1 MNVYQRK
8 LYALLRESTDR
19 TESQICQHLS
29 FLAIDKLNQWW
40 QSQGYKADAVS
51 SSSDRVNL
59 KARENSPNQPEIRHP
74 LSGQS
79 REISI
84 PKPESQQSEEIAQQI
99 QAAFARIRHPD
110 KAEDDDEN
118 LLRLFWWCW
127 RFYPNL
133 LASLNIELL
142 TPAHRILPD
151 CPQSSYNSTVSALVG
166 AMFPQNWQLTD
177 SVQHPYLLI
186 FTFSPV
192 QEFIKSSRKFLDF
205 WAGSYLLHYLSA
217 ILCWRVAELYG
228 PDAVITPSL
237 WSQEIIDALIVKNYP
252 IFKEEFRNYE
262 TTDPATR
269 FSNQQS
275 QSLSTAG
282 FPNVITVVVPSKEQA
297 ITLGKDLEK
306 TLKTHWNEIS
316 SQVRNHVKKTVC
328 NLVQDDASFNQV
340 WQEIASEFPSSEHP
354 NPYKA
359 ELQQL
364 RHGGCWEWNK
374 LWEAQ
379 IHHTWETYFVAV
391 PLGSPGNDLEVT
403 TSPKNQQWEDAQNQI
418 AQPKIELPSDA
429 ERQAYTTLN
438 IGSWWGSCQARLG
451 SAIQSIK
458 NTRVWEIP
466 VASGERSTLSGQYSA
481 LHPRFLYQNFQN
493 GLGLPL
499 DSMRLFWR
507 VMSIAYPGV
516 FNGSEK
522 LNAIELTK
530 RLAWKH
536 GNVAQNLG
544 VKESCKN
551 KLNNLIFVVRAFC
564 PREQDARTT
573 YFYLMLNGINL
584 EESDNNYEGLIR
596 FPNLCSIA
604 AAHFASHHHTQIQDF
619 WSDLETQ
626 IKEQLQSK
634 YKVFC
639 SRTRRPFQVRRADA
653 ALARLT
659 NYGNG
664 YNGVM
669 FSSKWLADDMGLNQ
683 SETAILRSVVD
694 NVQKEHFGD
703 GSPADWWVLVLAD
716 GDGMG
721 QYVTGSK
728 LKNYTDYLVAD
739 LVDHSNV
746 ADEAWVELLKT
757 KKRMGPAT
765 HVGLNRALLDFSNR
779 LVPYITEQRF
789 CGRVIYSGGDDVMAA
804 LPLADLP
811 NFLRSLRAAWC
822 GAIDPENQFSSQ
834 GGYWQWQD
842 QSTRP
847 QEIPDRPL
855 FTMGKGATMSL
866 GIVIAHKSVPLPTVL
881 ESLWEAEKERAKKLL
896 GRKSRK
902 GRMIFPAKDG
912 LCFRVIYGSGNTLEA
927 LMKGHLLRR
936 WWNFLQNYNQIDL
949 SPLLYRLAEE
959 LPLHADVTQDNRMFR
974 KVAKV
979 IIASRDEQL
988 PESVKYALLRWFDA
1002 WEQWAWSVQQ
1012 QANGE
1017 QALGATPEDM
1027 ANLLRLSAF
1036 LVSRRRQENGW
1047 KR

>member
-1 MNVYQRK
+1 MDVNQRK
-8 LYALLRESTDR
+8 LYALLRESTIS
-19 TESQICQHLS
+19 TESKICQHLP
-29 FLAIDKLNQWW
+29 FLAIDDLNQWW
-40 QSQGYKADAVS
+40 QKQGCKAGAVS

-59 KARENSPNQPEIRHP
+59 NPKKNNATQPEIRHP

-79 REISI
+79 REISL
-84 PKPESQQSEEIAQQI
+84 PNTQYQQSEQIAQQI
-99 QAAFARIRHPD
+99 QAAFARIRIPD
-110 KAEDDDEN
+110 KAEDDPEN
-118 LLRLFWWCW
+118 LVRLFWWCW

-133 LASLNIELL
+133 LASLGINLL
-142 TPAHRILPD
+142 TPAHSILPD

-166 AMFPQNWQLTD
+166 AMFPKDWQLQD

-217 ILCWRVAELYG
+217 ILCWRIAELYG

-237 WSQEIIDALIVKNYP
+237 WSQEIIDALIVKNYSE
-252 IFKEEFRNYE
+252 FQEEFRKYE
-262 TTDPATR
+262 GTDPATK
-269 FSNQQS
+269 FINKHS

-282 FPNVITVVVPSKEQA
+282 FPNVITAVVPSKEYA
-297 ITLGKDLEK
+297 VSLGKDLEK
-306 TLKTHWNEIS
+306 TLKNHWYEIS
-316 SQVRNHVKKTVC
+316 CEVRNHVKDTVR
-328 NLVQDDASFNQV
+328 NLVKDDASLNQV
-340 WQEIASEFPSSEHP
+340 WEEIASEFTSFENL

-374 LWEAQ
+374 LWESQ
-379 IHHTWETYFVAV
+379 IKHSWETYFVAV
-391 PLGSPGNDLEVT
+391 PLGSPDTDLEVT
-403 TSPKNQQWEDAQNQI
+403 TTPRNLEWENAQNRI
-418 AQPKIELPSDA
+418 ADTKMKLPTEA
-429 ERQAYTTLN
+429 ERQAYKTLN
-438 IGSWWGSCQARLG
+438 VGTWWGSYQARLG
-451 SAIQSIK
+451 HAIQSIK

-499 DSMRLFWR
+499 ESMRLFWR
-507 VMSIAYPGV
+507 VMPIAYPGV

-536 GNVAQNLG
+536 GNIAKNLG
-544 VKESCKN
+544 I
-551 KLNNLIFVVRAFC
+551 KLDEF
-564 PREQDARTT
+564 
-573 YFYLMLNGINL
+573 
-584 EESDNNYEGLIR
+584 DNDYEGLIR

-604 AAHFASHHHTQIQDF
+604 AAHFASHHPRQIQNF
-619 WSDLETQ
+619 WSDLRTQ
-626 IKEQLQSK
+626 VYQQLRLK
-634 YKVFC
+634 HDVFC

-653 ALARLT
+653 ALETLE

-669 FSSKWLADDMGLNQ
+669 FSSKWLADDMGLNP
-683 SETAILRSVVD
+683 SETAVLRTAVD
-694 NVQKEHFGD
+694 GVQKEHFGD

-728 LKNYTDYLVAD
+728 LKNYTDYIVSE
-739 LVDHSNV
+739 LVDRSHIE
-746 ADEAWVELLKT
+746 DEAWGELLRT

-811 NFLRSLRAAWC
+811 GFLRSLRAAWC
-822 GAIDPENQFSSQ
+822 GAVDPENQFNSQ

-847 QEIPDRPL
+847 KEFPNRPL
-855 FTMGKGATMSL
+855 FTMGRGATMSL
-866 GIVIAHKSVPLPTVL
+866 GIAIAHKSVPLPTVL
-881 ESLWEAEKERAKKLL
+881 ENIWEAEKERAKKLL
-896 GRKSRK
+896 GRKSPK
-902 GRMIFPAKDG
+902 GRMIIPVKDG

-927 LMKGHLLRR
+927 LMKGHLLPR
-936 WWNFLQNYNQIDL
+936 WWNFLQAYKQIDF

-959 LPLHADVTQDNRMFR
+959 LPRHADVTEDSRLFR

-979 IIASRDEQL
+979 VIASRDEQL
-988 PESVKYALLRWFDA
+988 PKSVESALLRWFDA
-1002 WEQWAWSVQQ
+1002 WEQWAWSAKQ
-1012 QANGE
+1012 QADKE

-1027 ANLLRLSAF
+1027 AKLLRLSAF
-1036 LVSRRRQENGW
+1036 LVSRRRQEMGW
-1047 KR
+1047 ER